1 MQAWGCPFASNTG
14 PTRPSRDFGRRRR
27 ALHFDV
33 VAPAVEITDA
43 SVRFRTT
50 QALRDLTWTV
60 QPGQITALLG
70 PNGAGKTTTM
80 ALISGL
86 LLPNSG
92 RVTVLGGP
100 AGRLAARA
108 RLGVMLQEGGIPTG
122 ATGPSIVRHHADLR
136 GAPET
141 ATALIEELH
150 IGELGRT
157 TFRRMSGGQRKR
169 VALACALVGNPELV
183 IVDEPT
189 ANLDPAARRQT
200 WDLLDRLRRAG
211 VTVILSTHDL
221 EEAERLGD
229 RIAIMDH
236 GQLVAEGTLS
246 ALIGGH
252 TDAAIVEGP
261 LRLDLTA
268 LREVLPDTFG
278 VAEILPGRY
287 RIDGQIQPQHVAII
301 SAWAG
306 QHGIPGERLRI
317 GTPTLEDLY
326 FSATSDGASSGG
338 SS

>member
-1 MQAWGCPFASNTG
+1 
-14 PTRPSRDFGRRRR
+14 
-27 ALHFDV
+27 

-43 SVRFRTT
+43 SVRFGPT

-60 QPGQITALLG
+60 HPGQITALLG
-70 PNGAGKTTTM
+70 PNGAGKSTTM

-86 LLPNSG
+86 LEPNSG

-100 AGRLAARA
+100 AGRLMARA

-122 ATGPSIVRHHADLR
+122 ATGPSIVRHHAELR
-136 GAPET
+136 GAPQT
-141 ATALIEELH
+141 AAALIEELS
-150 IGELGRT
+150 IAELGRT

-169 VALACALVGNPELV
+169 VALACALVGDPDMV

-200 WDLLDRLRRAG
+200 WDLLDRLRRSG

-229 RIAIMDH
+229 RIAIMDQ
-236 GQLVAEGTLS
+236 GQLVIEGS
-246 ALIGGH
+246 PADLIGEGA
-252 TDAAIVEGP
+252 DAVIIEGP

-268 LREVLPDTFG
+268 LREVLPDTFS

-287 RIDGQIQPQHVAII
+287 RIDGQIQPPHVAII

-306 QHGIPGERLRI
+306 QHGIPGERMRI

-326 FSATSDGASSGG
+326 FSATTDGASSGRRP
-338 SS
+338 

>member
-1 MQAWGCPFASNTG
+1 M
-14 PTRPSRDFGRRRR
+14 
-27 ALHFDV
+27 
-33 VAPAVEITDA
+33 APAVEITDA
-43 SVRFRTT
+43 SVRFGTT
-50 QALRDLTWTV
+50 QALRNLTWSV

-70 PNGAGKTTTM
+70 PNGAGKSTTM

-86 LLPNSG
+86 LVPNSG

-100 AGRLAARA
+100 AGRLTARA

-122 ATGPSIVRHHADLR
+122 ATGPSIVRHHAELR

-141 ATALIEELH
+141 AVTLIEELR
-150 IGELGRT
+150 IAELGRT
-157 TFRRMSGGQRKR
+157 TFRRMSGGQRRR
-169 VALACALVGNPELV
+169 VALACALVGSPDMV

-200 WDLLDRLRRAG
+200 WDLLDRLRREG

-229 RIAIMDH
+229 RIAIMDQGH
-236 GQLVAEGTLS
+236 LVIEGTP
-246 ALIGGH
+246 ADLIGGSA
-252 TDAAIVEGP
+252 DAVILEGP

-268 LREVLPDTFG
+268 LREVLPDTFS

-287 RIDGQIQPQHVAII
+287 RIDGQIQPPHVATIR
-301 SAWAG
+301 AWAG
-306 QHGIPGERLRI
+306 QHGIPGERMRI

-326 FSATSDGASSGG
+326 FSATGDGASPGG
-338 SS
+338 RS

>member
-1 MQAWGCPFASNTG
+1 M
-14 PTRPSRDFGRRRR
+14 
-27 ALHFDV
+27 
-33 VAPAVEITDA
+33 APAVEITDA
-43 SVRFRTT
+43 SVRFGPT

-60 QPGQITALLG
+60 HPGQITALLG
-70 PNGAGKTTTM
+70 PNGAGKSTTM

-86 LLPNSG
+86 LAPNSG

-100 AGRLAARA
+100 AGRLMARA

-122 ATGPSIVRHHADLR
+122 ATGPSIVRHHAELR
-136 GAPET
+136 GAPRT
-141 ATALIEELH
+141 AAALIEELS
-150 IGELGRT
+150 IAELGRT

-169 VALACALVGNPELV
+169 VALACALVGDPDMV

-200 WDLLDRLRRAG
+200 WDLLDRLRRSG

-229 RIAIMDH
+229 RIAIMDQ
-236 GQLVAEGTLS
+236 GQLVIEGS
-246 ALIGGH
+246 PADLIGEGA
-252 TDAAIVEGP
+252 DAVIIEGP

-268 LREVLPDTFG
+268 LREVLPDTFS

-287 RIDGQIQPQHVAII
+287 RIDGQIQPSHVAII

-306 QHGIPGERLRI
+306 QHGIPGERMRI

-326 FSATSDGASSGG
+326 FSATTDGASSGRRP
-338 SS
+338 

>member
-1 MQAWGCPFASNTG
+1 
-14 PTRPSRDFGRRRR
+14 
-27 ALHFDV
+27 

-43 SVRFRTT
+43 SVRFGPT

-60 QPGQITALLG
+60 HPGQITALLG
-70 PNGAGKTTTM
+70 PNGAGKSTTM

-86 LLPNSG
+86 LAPNSG

-100 AGRLAARA
+100 AGRLMARA

-122 ATGPSIVRHHADLR
+122 ATGPSIVRHHAELR
-136 GAPET
+136 GAPRT
-141 ATALIEELH
+141 AAALIEELS
-150 IGELGRT
+150 IAELGRT

-169 VALACALVGNPELV
+169 VALACALVGDPDMV

-200 WDLLDRLRRAG
+200 WDLLDRLRRSG

-229 RIAIMDH
+229 RIAIMDQ
-236 GQLVAEGTLS
+236 GQLVIEGS
-246 ALIGGH
+246 PADLIGEGA
-252 TDAAIVEGP
+252 DAVIIEGP

-268 LREVLPDTFG
+268 LREVLPDTFS

-287 RIDGQIQPQHVAII
+287 RIDGQIQPSHVAII

-306 QHGIPGERLRI
+306 QHGIPGERMRI

-326 FSATSDGASSGG
+326 FSATTDGASSGRRP
-338 SS
+338 

>member
-1 MQAWGCPFASNTG
+1 M
-14 PTRPSRDFGRRRR
+14 
-27 ALHFDV
+27 
-33 VAPAVEITDA
+33 APAVEITDA
-43 SVRFRTT
+43 SVRFGPT

-60 QPGQITALLG
+60 HPGQITALLG
-70 PNGAGKTTTM
+70 PNGAGKSTTM

-86 LLPNSG
+86 LAPNSG

-100 AGRLAARA
+100 AGRLMARA

-122 ATGPSIVRHHADLR
+122 ATGPSIVRHHAELR
-136 GAPET
+136 GAPQT
-141 ATALIEELH
+141 AAALIDELS
-150 IGELGRT
+150 IAELGRT

-169 VALACALVGNPELV
+169 VALACALVGDPDMV

-189 ANLDPAARRQT
+189 ANLDPVARRQT
-200 WDLLDRLRRAG
+200 WDLLDRLRRSG

-229 RIAIMDH
+229 RIAIMDQ
-236 GQLVAEGTLS
+236 GQLVIEGS
-246 ALIGGH
+246 PADLIGEGA
-252 TDAAIVEGP
+252 DAVIIEGP

-268 LREVLPDTFG
+268 LREVLPDTFS

-287 RIDGQIQPQHVAII
+287 RIDGQIQPSHVAII

-306 QHGIPGERLRI
+306 QHGIPGERVRI

-326 FSATSDGASSGG
+326 FSATTDGASSGRRP
-338 SS
+338 